1 MWGREGAKKFVET
14 TWSFVTSGKSHC
26 IAAAFSFGREDVIP
40 DMFRK
45 FIESLE
51 ERAPGQFERLRYY
64 LARHIEVDEESHGPM
79 ANKTICEL
87 CGNDAKRWREA
98 TEAASAALT
107 ARIRLW
113 DSIVEVIE
121 AQ

>member
-1 MWGREGAKKFVET
+1 
-14 TWSFVTSGKSHC
+14 
-26 IAAAFSFGREDVIP
+26 
-40 DMFRK
+40 
-45 FIESLE
+45 
-51 ERAPGQFERLRYY
+51 
-64 LARHIEVDEESHGPM
+64 M

-121 AQ
+121 EQ